1 VGLWDEV
8 VGIATRAGAKKK
20 TQQSS
25 KQGALSASPAVL
37 RKSAKQPGLWDSVV
51 SEASSFFKPAGV
63 FYKNVQDLAHGGETD
78 SYQKSL
84 AASREKPTWQ
94 KMAGL
99 AIHSWAPGA
108 APYLGYDPADNVIG
122 NAIRALPDKAIPT
135 AAHALNSVH
144 VPQALQWT
152 NPVSAATEALLHPI
166 DTYNKVDAFARGVN
180 PGDGDMQANMGSRG
194 QEIWGNLQADVA
206 RVEDMNRQKP
216 YVQRGVE
223 AATSG
228 LASVLPKQAG
238 ERVKSV
244 AQYFDPNSEDVATA
258 YEQAGYDPLT
268 SLAGALSNPLEW
280 LGAESGSGLAGKL
293 KDAGKLRKAVNTA
306 GRLMDPTQLALEAAG
321 KGVSKVAGIDW
332 KLPGGKKSPL
342 PPEEMA
348 RRAGVDPAELKA
360 YSEALDA
367 PLATSAKEAAHSS
380 QPSDLWSEIMRDD
393 AGDATR
399 ARIAGLIDETDPD
412 YLNRIARS
420 VPDANART
428 QELPTPKFEGDYVP
442 NDYDPRFTS
451 DFGPIPRE
459 VPAPARDDA
468 FLLDQAQQAAD
479 IHEAG
484 LDFQRQQKIY
494 ARAKEA
500 QLGRKL
506 NELTPSILPQFSVE
520 DALRWLDEPVSR
532 ADGSLEEALRAQDP
546 GAAMPRYTHPP
557 ASLEALGEPSR
568 EAIDAALNT
577 PKTWGDL
584 LLNEGDMGARAR
596 QVAPTLPVPR
606 TEMDSLLAAYTPSAL
621 PSNVTEDALRWL
633 DGGGNVEAPQALPR
647 GAGRVAPEQARPGLV
662 EPLPEAVT
670 GARSPAMELVDN
682 VAAPGMGQKPQRT
695 LAGGLKLYSNPLDPT
710 PVWQAAKAV
719 NQGISDF
726 FTGVESFVGGKV
738 DNFISSKPMLDNLRT
753 EMKRLFSENYG
764 VAGNAL
770 GDRITEHQMAG
781 NAIRRT
787 TNEVVY
793 QVLNTGDETQR
804 KAMMG
809 YMNGSLPKADAS
821 KVLPPEYIEAAN
833 AVRYLM
839 DDAGAK
845 YIATSLDID
854 ADFLRQASTEEK
866 QLVRQLYETFGQKQT
881 NVGPKFNLTRKQV
894 LANAAPTHSPQFI
907 QKAQNLIDGAM
918 QRLQKQGLVKD
929 GRVVDM
935 GLDFGTWIAN
945 LGKYEPRLYKAI
957 EYGVDLTSPTAAMDF
972 VNAIERRHQV
982 TADALNEL
990 NKAQGLPPVTVK
1002 PMSDDIKNFLLA
1014 NYTGEGGFNKAVAQ
1028 EAGRFMK
1035 RKELSQELRDILG
1048 PMVNPAY
1055 TYTKGVQHVHLM
1067 ENLMKVRRWAANN
1080 ESLVSRVGET
1090 VEDFMKRTGVERTDI
1105 AFDMATNPTYASQ
1118 VGALQGRF
1126 MHRDVADMMSA
1137 TGIIPHLTGPDALDQ
1152 VKSLSRTWL
1161 AMSKV
1166 IFNPTSH
1173 ARQFLQNGISVWQSV
1188 GARGVVDMF
1197 GGIRDLKS
1205 KSKAYLEA
1213 RNAGLF
1219 SAGHDENF
1227 WAKVDLDSMPEFT
1240 WDGNEHFLAKIARST
1255 EWLAATATLA
1265 QKGYAGLK
1273 RGASA
1278 VNNLAAKSFAAG
1290 DDLAKLAVFKHYRRQ
1305 GFQPIEAAKKA
1316 ASEVYTGAGRS
1327 RYDRLQS
1334 GLGVRSTYLDR
1345 GARTGYKAVTAEV
1358 MGGLV
1363 QQPFFGATKFV
1374 WDQATRGLLGIR
1386 GNHWMPM
1393 TDPARAMRTWSL
1405 MAAGYGFGQLSRQ
1418 ASGLTSEE
1426 VSARKP
1432 DYMRSLLP
1440 THAMLPPQLSQ
1451 LISSDGSTDWWD
1463 YSALVPYGVPA
1474 QGKFD
1479 VRKGRMTNILDNA
1492 AATFIPGIG
1501 ATSKMTGMGDGSPIN
1516 PMLKPWMELWQN
1528 QDSFSGRQ
1536 IYPEHLGGG
1545 AQARPVMAHLWRSYL
1560 PPWAP
1565 NPAGLLE
1572 AWESRP
1578 TRLDDPKQME
1588 DFVRAGLQGV
1598 ATDSG
1603 HLASKFISGAAN
1615 SIDYATLGQKVSE
1628 SRRILDY
1635 RGRDQYMGKVFADLL
1650 GIRIESRM
1658 AGEISRQRNNTK
1670 KVLMA
1675 EKTREYNQAIR
1686 NARGE
1691 KRTQLTR
1698 EFQRERQALL
1708 SSKPSLRWYESAGD
1722 SFLNAL
1728 NALGSMKFSDA
1739 ERRMLGRPEDET

>member
-1 VGLWDEV
+1 MGLWDEV

-268 SLAGALSNPLEW
+268 SLAGAMSNPLEW
-280 LGAESGSGLAGKL
+280 LGAESGGELATKL
-293 KDAGKLRKAVNTA
+293 KDAGKLRKVVNAA
-306 GRLMDPTQLALEAAG
+306 GKLMDPTQMALDAAG

-332 KLPGGKKSPL
+332 KLPGSKNATPAEKMPSV
-342 PPEEMA
+342 EEIA
-348 RRAGVDPAELKA
+348 RRAGVDPEAIRA
-360 YSEALDA
+360 YSNASDPA
-367 PLATSAKEAAHSS
+367 PPPPAQDE
-380 QPSDLWSEIMRDD
+380 LWSQILSEP
-393 AGDATR
+393 AGDATQR
-399 ARIAGLIDETDPD
+399 RIAGLLQETDPQ
-412 YLNRIARS
+412 YLNRVARNI
-420 VPDANART
+420 PDANA
-428 QELPTPKFEGDYVP
+428 PVAPFEAL
-442 NDYDPRFTS
+442 NDA
-451 DFGPIPRE
+451 
-459 VPAPARDDA
+459 APAAFDAAPVPHDYSTEFTDIPEAMAYRAPEAPQSDA
-468 FLLDQAQQAAD
+468 FLMDQAKQAAD
-479 IHEAG
+479 EFDAAQE
-484 LDFQRQQKIY
+484 FQRQQAIFS
-494 ARAKEA
+494 RAKEA

-506 NELTPSILPQFSVE
+506 NDLTPSILPQGSVGDE
-520 DALRWLDEPVSR
+520 LRWLDFPRDPLLSVGEPSQAGIEAAMRAPRSWGDLLLQEGDRASQARQVATSLPVPKTEMDNLLAQHTPTALPPTVIGDALRWLDNGG
-532 ADGSLEEALRAQDP
+532 D
-546 GAAMPRYTHPP
+546 
-557 ASLEALGEPSR
+557 ALGKE
-568 EAIDAALNT
+568 
-577 PKTWGDL
+577 
-584 LLNEGDMGARAR
+584 
-596 QVAPTLPVPR
+596 APTSMG
-606 TEMDSLLAAYTPSAL
+606 T
-621 PSNVTEDALRWL
+621 
-633 DGGGNVEAPQALPR
+633 GGGVVPGQT
-647 GAGRVAPEQARPGLV
+647 RPGFI
-662 EPLPEAVT
+662 EPLPDAQPLP
-670 GARSPAMELVDN
+670 ASPAVGVVDE
-682 VAAPGMGQKPQRT
+682 VAAPAVAARPNT
-695 LAGGLKLYSNPLDPT
+695 LAGGLKLYSNPLDPSVAWT
-710 PVWQAAKAV
+710 AAKAI
-719 NQGISDF
+719 NQGIGDF
-726 FTGVESFVGGKV
+726 FSGLESFIGKKA
-738 DNFISSKPMLDNLRT
+738 DNFISSKPALSNLRT

-764 VAGNAL
+764 VASKEL
-770 GDRITEHQMAG
+770 GDRITDFQMQG
-781 NAIRRT
+781 NAIRRA
-787 TNEVVY
+787 TNETVY

-809 YMNGSLPKADAS
+809 YMNGSLKKADAAQ
-821 KVLPPEYIEAAN
+821 VLPQEYLDAAN

-957 EYGVDLTSPTAAMDF
+957 EYGVDLSSPTAAMDF
-972 VNAIERRHQV
+972 VGAIERRHQV

-1014 NYTGEGGFNKAVAQ
+1014 NYTGEGGWNSAVAQ

-1067 ENLMKVRRWAANN
+1067 ENLLKMRRWVAGND
-1080 ESLVSRVGET
+1080 SMVSRVGET
-1090 VEDFMKRTGVERTDI
+1090 VEDFMKRTGIDRTDI
-1105 AFDMATNPTYASQ
+1105 AFDMATNPQYASQ

-1126 MHRDVADMMSA
+1126 MHRDVADMLAS
-1137 TGIIPHLTGPDALDQ
+1137 TGIIPHLTGPDALDKI
-1152 VKSLSRTWL
+1152 KSLSRTWL

-1166 IFNPTSH
+1166 ILNPTSH
-1173 ARQFLQNGISVWQSV
+1173 MRQFLQNGLSIWESI

-1197 GGIRDLKS
+1197 AGVKDLRS

-1227 WAKVDLDSMPEFT
+1227 WAKVDMDSMPEFT

-1255 EWLAATATLA
+1255 EWLAATATQA
-1265 QKGYAGLK
+1265 QKAYGAVK

-1290 DDLAKLAVFKHYRRQ
+1290 DDLAKLAAFKHYRRQ
-1305 GFQPIEAAKKA
+1305 GFQPIEAARRA
-1316 ASEVYTGAGRS
+1316 ADEVYTGAGRS
-1327 RYDRLQS
+1327 RYDRFQS
-1334 GLGVRSTYLDR
+1334 GLGVRGTYLDR
-1345 GARTGYKAVTAEV
+1345 GARTGGKALAAEA

-1374 WDQATRGLLGIR
+1374 WDHAVRGLGGIR
-1386 GNHWMPM
+1386 TNHWMPM

-1405 MAAGYGFGQLSRQ
+1405 MAAAYGFGELSRQ